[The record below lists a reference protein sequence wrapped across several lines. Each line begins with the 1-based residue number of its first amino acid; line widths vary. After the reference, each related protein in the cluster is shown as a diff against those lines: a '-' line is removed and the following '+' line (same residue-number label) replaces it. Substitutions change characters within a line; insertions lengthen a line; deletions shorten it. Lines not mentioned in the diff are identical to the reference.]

1 MNRKFL
7 PGMIVGVLLLVA
19 AGAFY
24 GGMRFQRTR
33 STNTRANFFANR
45 GGTGTADFGA
55 GGGGGG
61 GGIGGRRGNNTGR
74 IESIEGNVITV
85 GTQQEQ
91 LMVKVTDAT
100 KHLKL
105 VEGTLGDLQVGVNI
119 IVGGERDANGIVS
132 AANIQLAGPVPALV
146 P

>member
-7 PGMIVGVLLLVA
+7 PGMIVGVLLLAA

-33 STNTRANFFANR
+33 STNIRENFFANR
-45 GGTGTADFGA
+45 GGADTAGFGA
-55 GGGGGG
+55 GGGGG
-61 GGIGGRRGNNTGR
+61 GGIGGRRGNNMGR

-85 GTQQEQ
+85 STQQEQ

-100 KHLKL
+100 KYLKL

-119 IVGGERDANGIVS
+119 IVGGERDANGIVN

>member
-45 GGTGTADFGA
+45 GGTDTADFGA
-55 GGGGGG
+55 GGG
-61 GGIGGRRGNNTGR
+61 GGIGGRRGNNMGW

-85 GTQQEQ
+85 SAQQEQ
-91 LMVKVTDAT
+91 LIVKVTDAT
-100 KHLKL
+100 KYLKL

-119 IVGGERDANGIVS
+119 IVGGERDANGIVN

>member
-1 MNRKFL
+1 M
-7 PGMIVGVLLLVA
+7 
-19 AGAFY
+19 
-24 GGMRFQRTR
+24 
-33 STNTRANFFANR
+33 
-45 GGTGTADFGA
+45 
-55 GGGGGG
+55 
-61 GGIGGRRGNNTGR
+61 GR

-85 GTQQEQ
+85 GTHQEQ

-100 KHLKL
+100 KYLKL

>member
-7 PGMIVGVLLLVA
+7 PGRIAWVLLLVA

-33 STNTRANFFANR
+33 STNIRENFFANR
-45 GGTGTADFGA
+45 GGADTAGFGA
-55 GGGGGG
+55 GGGGG
-61 GGIGGRRGNNTGR
+61 GGIGGRRGNNMGR

-100 KHLKL
+100 KYLKL
-105 VEGTLGDLQVGVNI
+105 VEGKLGDLQVGVNI

>member
-7 PGMIVGVLLLVA
+7 PGMIVGVLLLAA

-33 STNTRANFFANR
+33 STNIRENFFANR
-45 GGTGTADFGA
+45 GGTDTADFWA
-55 GGGGGG
+55 GGG
-61 GGIGGRRGNNTGR
+61 GGIGGRRGNNMGR

>member
-33 STNTRANFFANR
+33 STNIRENFFANR
-45 GGTGTADFGA
+45 GGADTAGFGA
-55 GGGGGG
+55 GGGGG
-61 GGIGGRRGNNTGR
+61 GGIGGRRGNNMGR

-85 GTQQEQ
+85 SAQQEQ

-100 KHLKL
+100 KYLKL

-119 IVGGERDANGIVS
+119 IVGGERDANGIVN

>member
-33 STNTRANFFANR
+33 STNIRENFFANR
-45 GGTGTADFGA
+45 GGTDTADFWA
-55 GGGGGG
+55 GDGGG
-61 GGIGGRRGNNTGR
+61 GGIGGRRGNNMGR

-100 KHLKL
+100 KYLKL

>member
-33 STNTRANFFANR
+33 STNIRENFFANR
-45 GGTGTADFGA
+45 GGADTADFGA
-55 GGGGGG
+55 GGG
-61 GGIGGRRGNNTGR
+61 GGIGGRRGNNMGR

-100 KHLKL
+100 KYLKL

-119 IVGGERDANGIVS
+119 IVGGERDANGIVN

>member
-45 GGTGTADFGA
+45 GGADTADFGA

-61 GGIGGRRGNNTGR
+61 GGIGGRRGNNMGR

-85 GTQQEQ
+85 STQQEQ
-91 LMVKVTDAT
+91 LIVKVTDAT
-100 KHLKL
+100 KYLKL

-119 IVGGERDANGIVS
+119 IVGGERDANGIVN

>member
-7 PGMIVGVLLLVA
+7 PGMIVGVLLLAA

-33 STNTRANFFANR
+33 STNIRENFFANR
-45 GGTGTADFGA
+45 GGADTAGFGA
-55 GGGGGG
+55 GGGGG
-61 GGIGGRRGNNTGR
+61 GGIGGRRGNNMGR

-85 GTQQEQ
+85 SAQQEQ
-91 LMVKVTDAT
+91 LIVKVTDAT
-100 KHLKL
+100 KYLKL

-119 IVGGERDANGIVS
+119 IVGGERDANGIVN

>member
-45 GGTGTADFGA
+45 GGTDTADFGA
-55 GGGGGG
+55 GGG
-61 GGIGGRRGNNTGR
+61 GGIGGRRGNNMGW

-119 IVGGERDANGIVS
+119 IVGGERDANGIVN

>member
-45 GGTGTADFGA
+45 GGTDTADFGA
-55 GGGGGG
+55 GGG
-61 GGIGGRRGNNTGR
+61 GGIGGRRGNNMGR

-100 KHLKL
+100 KYLKL

-119 IVGGERDANGIVS
+119 IVGGERDANGMVN